1 MKCLNEHAGDRDR
14 SYLAAPD
21 QRRYQHISGKEISM
35 KYDSLERN
43 HVILPNRL
51 KNLRQFLNSEYEGHK
66 HKQRHATNSNSEDA
80 LTWSCFDY
88 IRNQNPEKQREAIK
102 EIVEDAFD
110 GTIEIQNNRLKE
122 ISIDVGR
129 EFVGSTTNEKTEVDA
144 SIESASFIIFFE
156 AKLYSALSLANP
168 SKKKPHDQIARKLR
182 VGLDYARGINKDFFL
197 IILDIAPV
205 AKMMKREPKTR
216 ALDGSSG
223 YHDKWKTAWWFNYY
237 KKGRNGS
244 RRPLRKVLHDLGLD
258 TERYSTESVAANM
271 GWLVWADLFK
281 TTLRISIG
289 KD

>member
-1 MKCLNEHAGDRDR
+1 MLSVINTPE
-14 SYLAAPD
+14 
-21 QRRYQHISGKEISM
+21 QEIRM

-51 KNLRQFLNSEYEGHK
+51 RNLNQFLNSEYEGHK

-88 IRNQNPEKQREAIK
+88 LRNQNTKKQRKAIR
-102 EIVEDAFD
+102 EIIEDAFA
-110 GTIEIQNNRLKE
+110 GEIEIQNSHLGKFA
-122 ISIDVGR
+122 IDIGR
-129 EFVGSTTNEKTEVDA
+129 EFVGATTNEKTEVDA
-144 SIESASFIIFFE
+144 SIEAASFVIFFE
-156 AKLYSALSLANP
+156 AKLYSALSLAKP
-168 SKKKPHDQIARKLR
+168 PKKPNDQIARKLR
-182 VGLDYARGINKDFFL
+182 VGLDYASDMNKEFFL

-205 AKMMKREPKTR
+205 DKLTKRESKAT
-216 ALDGSSG
+216 ASGGSSG
-223 YHDKWKTAWWFNYY
+223 FHDKWKTAWWFNYY